1 MRWIGTMALI
11 SRKNNIPIQVLLGLV
26 FLLTIQPAC
35 SIQRRA
41 SATHPDSYQIKPWSL
56 ATAGIYQA
64 VVAGDLNGDQHPD
77 IAGGSSVPGT
87 VAIWYGNG
95 HGGWS
100 SPFMLPTNGDI
111 RSIALAD
118 FDTDGRPDLAVSVL
132 GDNPGIQVWLNR
144 GRKGWKRGPSP
155 AESEKFHGIR
165 AKDIN
170 ADGNP
175 DLISA
180 AAGVDGPGGIRV
192 WFGDGRGDWL
202 KDVGPTV
209 RGEYNDVAVADFNE
223 DGHLDICGSG
233 IGPHGALRL
242 WLGDGKGGWSDLS
255 PLEMGNFYA
264 LTVGDLNRDGHV
276 DLFAGTYRQ
285 GIRIYLGD
293 GHGGF
298 SRLSSP
304 VKKNNFWKVI
314 TGDVDSDGVQELIAS
329 SLDSQ
334 GIWFWKWKNG
344 GLSPV
349 PDFYGSSG
357 TYYDMALTDLDS
369 DGRQDLTAASDG
381 QGVIIW
387 ASQTQIRS
395 LAAVSFSTATAV
407 LPDKG
412 EEVFPLDPKEN
423 EVFVTMEGR
432 PQYKIGPEDILE
444 ISLWEGIE
452 EKKYTVQV
460 RPDGMISFTF
470 LQDLY
475 ISGLT
480 VSEVDDLLTR
490 KLSRYIKRP
499 QVAVRVMEHN
509 SKFVSLMGAI
519 SSTGGV
525 IVGPGTTRGSR
536 TGPGNYYLTGK
547 TNVLQILA
555 RAGGPTD
562 KANLRE
568 VTVRRKT
575 GQATMVNLNKTIT
588 QGDSTQNPVLDNEDT
603 VVVPVLGEEK
613 PNRVFVFGE
622 VNNPGVIPT
631 RGDLTVVEALALAGG
646 FKQRAVLGDARI
658 LRGDMTRPE
667 VIACDIDRILNK
679 GDMSQNVKLRNGD
692 MLYLPKNAI
701 GRVSD
706 FLREIQPILDFIIWP
721 AGVYRAYEGSA
732 PFD

>member
-1 MRWIGTMALI
+1 MSLI
-11 SRKNNIPIQVLLGLV
+11 SRKNSIPIQALFGLV

-41 SATHPDSYQIKPWSL
+41 TARHPESYQIKPWSL
-56 ATAGIYQA
+56 ATAGVYQA

-95 HGGWS
+95 QGGWS
-100 SPFMLPTNGDI
+100 SPFMLPTKGDI
-111 RSIALAD
+111 RSIAIGD
-118 FDTDGRPDLAVSVL
+118 FDTDGRPDLAVSML

-144 GRKGWKRGPSP
+144 GKEGWKKGLSP

-165 AKDIN
+165 TNDIN
-170 ADGNP
+170 GDGNP

-192 WFGDGRGDWL
+192 WFGDGQGGWL
-202 KDVGPTV
+202 ADVGPTV
-209 RGEYNDVAVADFNE
+209 RGEYNDVVVADFNE
-223 DGHLDICGSG
+223 DGNLDICGSS
-233 IGPHGALRL
+233 IGPHGALRV
-242 WLGDGKGGWSDLS
+242 WLGDGKGGWSDLP
-255 PLEMGNFYA
+255 PLESGNFYA
-264 LTVGDLNRDGHV
+264 ITVGDLNRDGHM

-293 GHGGF
+293 GRGGLF
-298 SRLSSP
+298 RVSSP
-304 VKKNNFWKVI
+304 INKKNFWKVI
-314 TGDVDSDGVQELIAS
+314 TGDVDNDGVQELVAS

-334 GIWFWKWKNG
+334 GIWVWKWKNG
-344 GLSPV
+344 GLSQA

-381 QGVIIW
+381 QGVRIW
-387 ASQTQIRS
+387 ASQTQVRS
-395 LAAVSFSTATAV
+395 LATVNLGAAKMVF
-407 LPDKG
+407 PDKG
-412 EEVFPLDPKEN
+412 EEAFPIDPKEN
-423 EVFVTMEGR
+423 EVFVTIDGR
-432 PQYKIGPEDILE
+432 PQYKIGPEDVLE

-460 RPDGMISFTF
+460 RPDGKISFAF
-470 LQDLY
+470 FQDIY
-475 ISGLT
+475 VSGLT
-480 VSEVDDLLTR
+480 ISELDDLLTR
-490 KLSRYIKRP
+490 KLARYIKKP
-499 QVAVRVMEHN
+499 QVAVRVKEYN
-509 SKFVSLMGAI
+509 SKYVSLLGAI
-519 SSTGGV
+519 STTAGV
-525 IVGPGTTRGSR
+525 IVGQDTSRGSR
-536 TGPGNYYLTGK
+536 SGPGNYYLTGK
-547 TNVLQILA
+547 TNVLQVLA
-555 RAGGPTD
+555 RAGGPTE

-588 QGDSTQNPVLDNEDT
+588 QGDLSQNVVVDSEDT
-603 VVVPVLGEEK
+603 VVVPVIAEDK
-613 PNRVFVFGE
+613 QNRVFVFGE

-692 MLYLPKNAI
+692 MLYVPKNAI

-706 FLREIQPILDFIIWP
+706 FLREIAPILGFITYP
-721 AGVYRAYEGSA
+721 ANVYRAYEGSA
-732 PFD
+732 PFE